1 MGQRMNYVA
10 LLLALAGMLACSVVA
25 TASPEQDRQHLI
37 EVYKKEL
44 PNVKFDDYV
53 HGALALNKDAL
64 EQYQSIME
72 MPPWLDVLDQGKK
85 LWETPFKNGKT
96 YADCFPNGGKD
107 IAGNYPQYDKKLKK
121 VVTFDMA
128 LNLCREQNGEA
139 PYDLSDVKTMGT
151 LEAYART
158 LSDGMKMDIK
168 VDGPDALAAYNKGR
182 DLFYSRRGQLNF
194 ACATC
199 HVDNAGKRVRV
210 ELLSPTI
217 GQATHWPVFRGTG
230 KLTTLQRRY
239 QQCQKNVRAVPFKIG
254 SEEYNDLEYFH
265 SYMSNGLPLQA
276 SVWRK

>member
-1 MGQRMNYVA
+1 MKYLS
-10 LLLALAGMLACSVVA
+10 LLLALAGLLACSLTA

-37 EVYKKEL
+37 DVYKKEL

-72 MPPWLDVLDQGKK
+72 MPPWLDVLDKGRK

-107 IAGNYPQYDKKLKK
+107 VAGNYPQYDKKLKK

-128 LNLCREQNGEA
+128 LNLCREKNGEA
-139 PYDLSDVKTMGT
+139 PYELSDVKTMGT

-158 LSDGMKMDIK
+158 LSDGMKMNIK
-168 VDGPDALAAYNKGR
+168 VDGPGALAAYNKGR

-230 KLTTLQRRY
+230 KLTMLQRRY

>member
-1 MGQRMNYVA
+1 MKYVA
-10 LLLALAGMLACSVVA
+10 LLLALAGMLGCSVVA

-72 MPPWLDVLDQGKK
+72 MPPWLDALDQGKK

-96 YADCFPNGGKD
+96 YADCFPNGGKHV
-107 IAGNYPQYDKKLKK
+107 AGDYPQYDKKLKK

-158 LSDGMKMDIK
+158 LSDGMEMNIK
-168 VDGPDALAAYNKGR
+168 VDGPGALAAYNKGR

-199 HVDNAGKRVRV
+199 HVGNAGKRVRV

-230 KLTTLQRRY
+230 TLTTLQRRY

-276 SVWRK
+276 AVWRK

>member
-1 MGQRMNYVA
+1 MKYVA
-10 LLLALAGMLACSVVA
+10 LLLALAGMLTCSVVA

-72 MPPWLDVLDQGKK
+72 MPPWLDALDQGKK

-107 IAGNYPQYDKKLKK
+107 VAGDYPQYDKKLKK
-121 VVTFDMA
+121 VVTFDVA
-128 LNLCREQNGEA
+128 LNMCREQNGEA
-139 PYDLSDVKTMGT
+139 PYELSDVKTMGT

-158 LSDGMKMDIK
+158 LSDGMKMNIK

-199 HVDNAGKRVRV
+199 HVGNAGKRVRV

-230 KLTTLQRRY
+230 TLTTLQRRY

-254 SEEYNDLEYFH
+254 SGEYNDLEYFH